1 MFWNRFVELCA
12 KKGTTPT
19 AVVKNLK
26 MSASGVT
33 KWKNG
38 SVPNPTTIIKI
49 AEYFD
54 VSPEYLSG
62 NTKLTEITTEMT
74 FYKKLETLCRSKG
87 ITVTALAS
95 ELGFSNSA
103 GTTWKK
109 AKGLPRNSTLKKISA
124 YFGVP
129 VEYFSDGEQEQAE
142 IQDEKTLTPQEEA
155 ILSLFDQL
163 DVIEQAQLIAFAVEL
178 KTRANEKP

>member
-1 MFWNRFVELCA
+1 MNTYEKIKKLCESKGFA
-12 KKGTTPT
+12 ISSLGKKVPQ
-19 AVVKNLK
+19 L
-26 MSASGVT
+26 SISRASITG
-33 KWKNG
+33 WKNG
-38 SVPNPTTIIKI
+38 SKPRPENLRLI
-49 AEYFD
+49 A
-54 VSPEYLSG
+54 
-62 NTKLTEITTEMT
+62 
-74 FYKKLETLCRSKG
+74 
-87 ITVTALAS
+87 
-95 ELGFSNSA
+95 
-103 GTTWKK
+103 
-109 AKGLPRNSTLKKISA
+109 A